1 MTRVMV
7 FGTFDGL
14 HPGHLNL
21 FKQARK
27 YGDFLVA
34 VVARDKTVKGLK
46 KRLPQLN
53 EKERLKKIKESG
65 LVDKA
70 MLGELE
76 NHYLPVKKIKPEVIC
91 LGYDQKFF
99 VAGLRKELK
108 KMNLSVK
115 VYRLKPYLPKIYHT
129 SKLRKS

>member
-1 MTRVMV
+1 MKKVMV

-76 NHYLPVKKIKPEVIC
+76 DHYLPVKKIKPEVIC

-108 KMNLSVK
+108 KMSLSVK